1 LKMSDEVW
9 QSIERKIRGHYEAAQ
24 HLPTSCPQCAKI
36 LEPIDLG
43 VDIDTNERLW
53 VTHCCGQ
60 WDRYLEKLSPTDL
73 P

>member
-1 LKMSDEVW
+1 MSDEVW
-9 QSIERKIRGHYEAAQ
+9 ESIERKIRGHYEAAQ

-43 VDIDTNERLW
+43 VDIDTYERLW

-60 WDRYLEKLSPTDL
+60 WDRYLEKLSPADL